1 MFLSNLLLYYI
12 STHSF
17 KSLFDNRATYL
28 IDIFEQ
34 KSSKFKGVINIYA
47 WHHHVLIVN
56 KRGIPITMGLPLTGE
71 THPVRE
77 THPMS

>member
-1 MFLSNLLLYYI
+1 MFLSILLLYYI
-12 STHSF
+12 SKHSF

-28 IDIFEQ
+28 LDIFEQ

-56 KRGIPITMGLPLTGE
+56 KRGRPPSDGGDPSCEGDPSNVLK
-71 THPVRE
+71 
-77 THPMS
+77 